1 MAFNSEPNR
10 ARDEATALAGRV
22 VMDTRLASV
31 GTVTDVIFDERAGA
45 PRWAVVKTGLF
56 RSEHLVPLEGSY
68 LDRAGRLVVALDK
81 TDVKRSPHV
90 RRDHVLTSGARL
102 ELRDFYGVA
111 A

>member
-1 MAFNSEPNR
+1 MAFNHEPNH
-10 ARDEATALAGRV
+10 ARYEATALAGRV
-22 VMDTRLASV
+22 VVDARLAKV

-56 RSEHLVPLEGSY
+56 RSEHFVPLEGSY

-81 TDVKRSPHV
+81 TDVKRAPHV
-90 RRDHVLTSGARL
+90 RRDHALTSGARL
-102 ELRDFYGVA
+102 GLRDYYGIA